1 MSDKEPKK
9 VKMFLFSE
17 KRAAALIEEALLN
30 ERLAAF
36 LMKNYETDD
45 LATNDIIFSK
55 LCEFFMCSRALY
67 ESVTNIE
74 LNKEKRYSEK
84 DDGFG
89 YVIESLEAKAL
100 QMLVS
105 TMDMVKL
112 ELKHYNLNF
121 TVH

>member
-1 MSDKEPKK
+1 M
-9 VKMFLFSE
+9 FSE
-17 KRAAALIEEALLN
+17 KRAAALIDEVLLN
-30 ERLAAF
+30 ERLATF
-36 LMKNYETDD
+36 LMKNYETDN

-55 LCEFFMCSRALY
+55 LCEFFMCNRALY

-74 LNKEKRYSEK
+74 LYKEKRYNDKE
-84 DDGFG
+84 DGFG

-100 QMLVS
+100 QMLVT

>member
-1 MSDKEPKK
+1 MSDEKIKK
-9 VKMFLFSE
+9 VKMFMFSE
-17 KRAAALIEEALLN
+17 KRAAALIDEVLLN
-30 ERLAAF
+30 ERLATF
-36 LMKNYETDD
+36 LMKNYETDN

-55 LCEFFMCSRALY
+55 LCEFFMCNRALY

-74 LNKEKRYSEK
+74 LYKEKRYNDKE
-84 DDGFG
+84 DGFG

-100 QMLVS
+100 QMLVT

>member
-9 VKMFLFSE
+9 IKMFLFSE
-17 KRAAALIEEALLN
+17 KRAAALIEETLLN

-74 LNKEKRYSEK
+74 LNKEKRYNEK

-89 YVIESLEAKAL
+89 YVIESLEAKTL

>member
-17 KRAAALIEEALLN
+17 KRAAALIEETLLN

-74 LNKEKRYSEK
+74 LNKEKRYNEK

-89 YVIESLEAKAL
+89 YVIESLEAKTL

>member
-55 LCEFFMCSRALY
+55 LCEFFMCNRALY

-74 LNKEKRYSEK
+74 LNKEKKYSDK
-84 DDGFG
+84 GDGFG

-105 TMDMVKL
+105 TVDMVKL

>member
-1 MSDKEPKK
+1 MSDKKPKK
-9 VKMFLFSE
+9 VKMFIFSE

-55 LCEFFMCSRALY
+55 LCEFFMCNRALY

-74 LNKEKRYSEK
+74 LNKEKRYSEEEK
-84 DDGFG
+84 SFG
-89 YVIESLEAKAL
+89 YIIENVEAKAL
-100 QMLVS
+100 QILVS

-112 ELKHYNLNF
+112 ELKYYNLSF

>member
-1 MSDKEPKK
+1 MSDKKPKK
-9 VKMFLFSE
+9 VKMFIFSE

-36 LMKNYETDD
+36 LMKNYETDY

-55 LCEFFMCSRALY
+55 LCEFFMCNRALY

-74 LNKEKRYSEK
+74 LNKEKRYSEEEK
-84 DDGFG
+84 SFG
-89 YVIESLEAKAL
+89 YIIENVEAKAL
-100 QMLVS
+100 QILVS

-112 ELKHYNLNF
+112 ELKYYNLSF